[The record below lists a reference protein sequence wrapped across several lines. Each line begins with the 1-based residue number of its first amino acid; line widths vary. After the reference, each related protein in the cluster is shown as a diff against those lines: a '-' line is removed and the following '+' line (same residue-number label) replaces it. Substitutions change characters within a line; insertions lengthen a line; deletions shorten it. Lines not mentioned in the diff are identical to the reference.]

1 MATVISCVNFCE
13 GATNYTPIKKVDGG
27 REENGDIMHWIYY
40 TSKNLASRLFYVSSG
55 VSNESSTE
63 IQFSYEKRADRE
75 ITENISYLIL
85 QNKVSR

>member
-1 MATVISCVNFCE
+1 MKYDCFTDDEYEWEFAPGTGEIHKDEVAIQNN
-13 GATNYTPIKKVDGG
+13 GRRIKKVDGG

-63 IQFSYEKRADRE
+63 IQFSF
-75 ITENISYLIL
+75 
-85 QNKVSR
+85 

>member
-63 IQFSYEKRADRE
+63 IQFSYEKR
-75 ITENISYLIL
+75 
-85 QNKVSR
+85 QNYKKYFLPDFTK